1 LAGVAAPPGAVGDP
15 AVARL
20 CQDTIDIYRG
30 KSGTTPGGVK
40 AFNCEDSGRDGV
52 DGDLLY
58 SVPAA
63 IAVRQQLA
71 VHIQAHPVITHGFD
85 HNCLKRRVAVQI
97 KVCTLGSF
105 YIC

>member
-1 LAGVAAPPGAVGDP
+1 MAGVAAAPGAVGDL

-40 AFNCEDSGRDGV
+40 AFDGKDGGRDGV
-52 DGDLLY
+52 DCDLLHC
-58 SVPAA
+58 VPAA

-71 VHIQAHPVITHGFD
+71 VDI
-85 HNCLKRRVAVQI
+85 
-97 KVCTLGSF
+97 
-105 YIC
+105 